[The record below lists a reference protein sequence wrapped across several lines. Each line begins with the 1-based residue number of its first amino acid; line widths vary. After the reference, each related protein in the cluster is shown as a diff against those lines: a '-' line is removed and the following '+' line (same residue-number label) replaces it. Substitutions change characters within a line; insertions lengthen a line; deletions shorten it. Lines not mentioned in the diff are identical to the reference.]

1 MPTDISGKISIGTK
15 IGETIFCIAQLE
27 RLLRHSAPTTPMRIL
42 ILLLPRR
49 RCATGSSL
57 GPRHGAHLLLSHY
70 IWLPTHICGVCIGS
84 VMTVHNTARKQARAT
99 TKMWS
104 KFVHRLRSIL
114 QLAMCRLQDLRG
126 KLGGA
131 GNLVAI
137 DESWMMTKNGF
148 AEAFVEDKPRAPK
161 PQSRA
166 WWKLIWQMFAAGD
179 SRQDGE
185 DFANTCGIMSYP
197 ALWFSLM
204 LTLDTDGLPR
214 KTPATCT
221 GASITNRRS
230 FLAPKRSLGCAK
242 SSQATL
248 QF

>member
-1 MPTDISGKISIGTK
+1 MAPDTYLRCLYW
-15 IGETIFCIAQLE
+15 FCDDC
-27 RLLRHSAPTTPMRIL
+27 S
-42 ILLLPRR
+42 
-49 RCATGSSL
+49 
-57 GPRHGAHLLLSHY
+57 Y
-70 IWLPTHICGVCIGS
+70 
-84 VMTVHNTARKQARAT
+84 NTARKQARAT

-114 QLAMCRLQDLRG
+114 QLAMCRLQDLQG

-161 PQSRA
+161 PQSWA

-185 DFANTCGIMSYP
+185 DFASTCGIMSYP

-221 GASITNRRS
+221 GASITNRKN
-230 FLAPKRSLGCAK
+230 FLAPRRSLGCAK

-248 QF
+248 QRVCLVAWFSDFATTAEVVFASFSWQQPIAQESACSRCGFGSLLVQNYTAALFWQ